1 MGGYGF
7 WVVDISDPNNM
18 KAVSHIDMPMSVSG
32 TEGDNIDVTKVET
45 TGMVYYSGYAAIQ
58 PGTPSQTVM
67 PYAFYNAGVQV
78 FDLKDPNKPTIGAY
92 FVPKMSGE
100 YLRNDGSGFE
110 QSEHSNP
117 VHSIFVEWDRNLIWA
132 FSNHGIYVL
141 STPLLGEPVKGLP
154 ASKQ

>member
-18 KAVSHIDMPMSVSG
+18 KAVSHVDMLGP
-32 TEGDNIDVTKVET
+32 KR
-45 TGMVYYSGYAAIQ
+45 SGYAAIQ

-100 YLRNDGSGFE
+100 YLRNDGSSFE